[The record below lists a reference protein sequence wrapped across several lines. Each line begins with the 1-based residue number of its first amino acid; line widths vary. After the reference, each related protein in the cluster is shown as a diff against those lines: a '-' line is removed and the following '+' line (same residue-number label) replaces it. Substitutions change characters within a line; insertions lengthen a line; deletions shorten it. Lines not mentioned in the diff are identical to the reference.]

1 MSIIQAMLRNVTFHE
16 KCVICHMTYVTL
28 HMIYVI
34 YALKN
39 SNTEVWLYMLFQI
52 RHETPKNITNHS
64 GNVKLCHVS

>member
-34 YALKN
+34 YALK
-39 SNTEVWLYMLFQI
+39 TVIQKFGYICCF
-52 RHETPKNITNHS
+52 
-64 GNVKLCHVS
+64 KLDMKPQKTLPIIQAM